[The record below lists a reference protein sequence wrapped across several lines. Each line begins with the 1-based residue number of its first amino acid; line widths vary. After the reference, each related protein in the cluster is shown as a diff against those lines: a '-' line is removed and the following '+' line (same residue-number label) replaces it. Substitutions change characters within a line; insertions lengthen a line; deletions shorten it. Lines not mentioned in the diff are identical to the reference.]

1 MAQDL
6 KTTGK
11 LVDRRQ
17 IRLPIVRR
25 WGRWFIMGLA
35 MSVAV
40 LIAVPPMAAW
50 LRGGGGNVWW
60 DVLFFPLALVPWS
73 ATILLLARQRRR
85 MVREFAASGG
95 ALCTSCLHG
104 LTGLG
109 TKGRCPECGH
119 AFDAEHDAKAW
130 ATIGLVREAGEDAKR
145 TG

>member
-40 LIAVPPMAAW
+40 LIAVPPVAAW
-50 LRGGGGNVWW
+50 LRGGGPGVWW

-85 MVREFAASGG
+85 MVREFAANDG
-95 ALCTSCLHG
+95 AICTSCLHG
-104 LTGLG
+104 LVGLG
-109 TKGRCPECGH
+109 AKGRCPECGH
-119 AFDAEHDAKAW
+119 LFDAEHDAKAW
-130 ATIGLVREAGEDAKR
+130 ATIGLGPKAGAK
-145 TG
+145 TKMTQ